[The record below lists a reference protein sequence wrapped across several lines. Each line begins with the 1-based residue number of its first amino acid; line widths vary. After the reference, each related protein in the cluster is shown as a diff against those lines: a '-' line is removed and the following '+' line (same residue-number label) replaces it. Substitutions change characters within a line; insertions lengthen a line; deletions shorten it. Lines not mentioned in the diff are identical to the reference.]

1 MNLNDIELIETSKE
15 LYDEYYAIRSDRTDI
30 YWNGYDSLPDYDS
43 FRKIYLS
50 RLSSA
55 RFTEPEDRRLYLIK
69 LKSDADPQTVGF
81 VQLIKHSDSVEI
93 GYTVVEE
100 YQRRGI
106 ATEALRLAI
115 GLAKEHS
122 KNIFVKIRDDN
133 IASQSVAKNNG
144 FVPTSATEPRNYRGG
159 YYIAQNICA
168 FRLTRCKY
176 RGAVM
181 LWRQMIIL

>member
-1 MNLNDIELIETSKE
+1 MKEEILLSETTVDS
-15 LYDEYYAIRSDRTDI
+15 YDEYYKVRCSPADV
-30 YWNGYDSLPDYDS
+30 YWNGYDSPPDYDS
-43 FRKIYLS
+43 FREIYLS

-69 LKSDADPQTVGF
+69 LKSDANPQTVGF

-115 GLAKEHS
+115 ELAKEHS
-122 KNIFVKIRDDN
+122 ENICVKIRDDN
-133 IASQSVAKNNG
+133 IASQGVAKKNG
-144 FVPTSATEPRNYRGG
+144 FIPTSATEPRNSPGG
-159 YYIAQNICA
+159 GTMLLRKYMLHLQN
-168 FRLTRCKY
+168 
-176 RGAVM
+176 
-181 LWRQMIIL
+181 

>member
-1 MNLNDIELIETSKE
+1 MDSNDIELIETSKE

-30 YWNGYDSLPDYDS
+30 YWNGYDSPPDYDS
-43 FRKIYLS
+43 FKELYLS

-69 LKSDADPQTVGF
+69 LKTDADPKIVGF
-81 VQLIKHSDSVEI
+81 VQLIKHNDSVEI
-93 GYTVVEE
+93 GYTVVGE

-122 KNIFVKIRDDN
+122 KNVCVKIRDDN
-133 IASQSVAKNNG
+133 IASQGVAKKNG
-144 FVPTSATEPRNYRGG
+144 FIPTRAAEPRYLSGG
-159 YYIAQNICA
+159 GTI
-168 FRLTRCKY
+168 FLRKY
-176 RGAVM
+176 M
-181 LWRQMIIL
+181 LSC